1 MGDSGKP
8 GQLLISSSDSQSPN
22 QPLSPILKVIWK
34 SYPAVQEA
42 EDS

>member
-8 GQLLISSSDSQSPN
+8 GQLPLSSSDSQSPV
-22 QPLSPILKVIWK
+22 QPLSPILNVIWK
-34 SYPAVQEA
+34 SHPAVQEA